1 MIKVQLLSHPAAT
14 LAGLW
19 PLRVL
24 LSQEGH
30 VLNDVVV
37 AGPAHSAIVGP
48 RAVLRVPKN
57 MEANVRLR
65 FLADGARAHFPS

>member
-1 MIKVQLLSHPAAT
+1 MQPLNHPAAA
-14 LAGLW
+14 LAG
-19 PLRVL
+19 RRNVGVL
-24 LSQEGH
+24 FSQEGH

-48 RAVLRVPKN
+48 HAVLRVPKN